1 MAATAAVGCQV
12 DLTVWG
18 QLCALSR
25 VPQSPLSA
33 PVPPLPLMSAAG
45 QSSMSPSPA
54 ASMIGPVMR
63 PNVMTVFA
71 VVFTMPMVSVL
82 QRGDAAAHRARDAIL
97 GGSFS
102 PASG

>member
-1 MAATAAVGCQV
+1 
-12 DLTVWG
+12 
-18 QLCALSR
+18 
-25 VPQSPLSA
+25 
-33 PVPPLPLMSAAG
+33 
-45 QSSMSPSPA
+45 
-54 ASMIGPVMR
+54 MIGPLMR